1 MWQIRGK
8 DKDNV
13 CNAANIDA
21 GSSGF
26 DVAPDDKY
34 ARL

>member
-1 MWQIRGK
+1 MAIRGK
-8 DKDNV
+8 EKDNV
-13 CNAANIDA
+13 CNAANIDG

-34 ARL
+34 AWL